1 MKYILGQKIGMTQ
14 YIDQN
19 GEAFGVT
26 VLEVGPCPVT
36 VIRQNDETLKSV
48 QIGFGATLNNN
59 KPKAGHLKTK
69 QVKHLREF
77 HLDATNESIYQP
89 DGTVDVSI
97 FDQAGTVSVTGIS
110 KGKGFQGCVKR
121 HNFKIGPKTHGSKNH
136 RKPGSIGS
144 RYPQG
149 VIKGRRLP
157 GRMGNDQITVKNL
170 KIVEIDT
177 VRNMLIVKGS
187 IPGQK
192 GRLLIIRQS

>member
-1 MKYILGQKIGMTQ
+1 MTQ

-19 GEAFGVT
+19 GEVFGVT
-26 VLEVGPCPVT
+26 VLEVGPCPITMVRT
-36 VIRQNDETLKSV
+36 TTNDVKSA
-48 QIGFGATLNNN
+48 QIGFGVAKKNN
-59 KPKAGHLKTK
+59 KPQAGHLKSK
-69 QVKHLREF
+69 PIKHLREF
-77 HLDATNESIYQP
+77 PLNDTNESLYP
-89 DGTVDVSI
+89 SDGEVNVSI
-97 FDQAGTVSVTGIS
+97 LDQNFPVTITGIS
-110 KGKGFQGCVKR
+110 KGKGFQGTVKR

-157 GRMGNDQITVKNL
+157 GRMGNDQITIKNL
-170 KIVEIDT
+170 KIVEIDPT
-177 VRNMLIVKGS
+177 KNMLIVKGS